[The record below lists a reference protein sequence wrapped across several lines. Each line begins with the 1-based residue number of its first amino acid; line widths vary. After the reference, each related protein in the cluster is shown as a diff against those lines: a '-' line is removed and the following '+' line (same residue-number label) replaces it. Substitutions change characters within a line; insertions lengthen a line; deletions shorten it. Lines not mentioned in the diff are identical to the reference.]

1 MPQISP
7 YAIVE
12 CPANLADDV
21 TVGPFACVGPDVR
34 IGSGTR
40 IENNVTL
47 TGQVDIGRDNHVFP
61 FAVIGQPA
69 GEGQPAGR
77 VVIGDRNSI
86 REHVV
91 ICAGPAGTR
100 IGSDNLIMIGC
111 HLAGDAAVGD
121 QVILGNFTQ
130 VAERSRV
137 EDWVRTSGFT
147 GTRPGTTIGAYTFT
161 SGFAGIDRNA
171 PPFAM
176 VQGFPFRVRG
186 VNAQNL
192 KRCGFDESAIAD
204 LKDAFRGLF
213 NGEGGPVDPELIEE
227 LASREPLAEPVRY
240 LLDFLRRSG
249 EPAADDGRDGSV
261 GQTAE
266 ER

>member
-7 YAIVE
+7 HAIVD

-21 TVGPFACVGPDVR
+21 VVGPFACIGPDVR
-34 IGSGTR
+34 VGPGTH

-47 TGQVDIGRDNHVFP
+47 TGCVDIGRDNRIFP
-61 FAVIGQPA
+61 FAVIGQSGDGDA
-69 GEGQPAGR
+69 AGR
-77 VVIGDRNSI
+77 VVLGDRNSI

-91 ICAGPAGTR
+91 IYAGPSATR
-100 IGSDNLIMIGC
+100 IGNDNLVMIGC
-111 HLAGDAAVGD
+111 HLGPDAFVGD

-137 EDWVRTSGFT
+137 EDYVRTSGFT

-186 VNAQNL
+186 VNVQNL
-192 KRCGFDESAIAD
+192 KRCGFDEADIAA
-204 LKDAFRGLF
+204 LRDAFRDLF
-213 NGEGGPVDPELIEE
+213 NGEGGPVQGDVLRT
-227 LASREPLAEPVRY
+227 LARQEPLSDSLRY
-240 LLDFLRRSG
+240 LLDFLNQ
-249 EPAADDGRDGSV
+249 PAAPSLDDGRDGSV
-261 GQTAE
+261 AQTVE
-266 ER
+266 EG